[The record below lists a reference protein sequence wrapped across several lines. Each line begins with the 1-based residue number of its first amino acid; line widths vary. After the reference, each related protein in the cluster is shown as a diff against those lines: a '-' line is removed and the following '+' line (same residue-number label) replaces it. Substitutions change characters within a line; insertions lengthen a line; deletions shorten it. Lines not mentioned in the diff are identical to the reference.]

1 MKMKKYVVEFVGAFF
16 LVLTV
21 CMTLNSGSDLEFWT
35 PLAVGVMLM
44 VMMYAGGQVSGGHF
58 NPAISLAVYLR
69 GKLALGE
76 LPAYMFAQGAGGVL
90 AALLSGYLLH
100 GSSSSVEALSPGTG
114 PALLAEFLGAF
125 VLCYAFLHVSTAKV
139 LSGNPYYGLV
149 VGGAM
154 MTSMYA
160 FEGISGGMFNPAI
173 ALGMSMAHTIAWSS
187 LWIYLLST
195 AVAGAV
201 AAFVFNYI
209 NGAD

>member
-1 MKMKKYVVEFVGAFF
+1 M
-16 LVLTV
+16 
-21 CMTLNSGSDLEFWT
+21 EFWA
-35 PLAVGVMLM
+35 PLPVGVMLM
-44 VMMYAGGQVSGGHF
+44 VMVYAGGHVSGGHY

-76 LPAYMFAQGAGGVL
+76 LPAYIFAQGAGGVL

-100 GSSSSVEALSPGTG
+100 STAGGSVETLSPSIG

-125 VLCYAFLHVSTAKV
+125 VLCYVFLHVSTAKV
-139 LSGNPYYGLV
+139 TMGNPFYGV
-149 VGGAM
+149 VIGGAM
-154 MTSMYA
+154 MASMYA

-173 ALGMSMAHTIAWSS
+173 ALGMSMAHGIEWSI

-201 AAFVFNYI
+201 AAFVFNYV